1 VKNKAAQELGK
12 KGGQKTK
19 KKYGKKHFQTI
30 GRLAAKARWG
40 KDKPKGLAI

>member
-30 GRLAAKARWG
+30 GRLAAKVRWG
-40 KDKPKGLAI
+40 KDKPKELAI